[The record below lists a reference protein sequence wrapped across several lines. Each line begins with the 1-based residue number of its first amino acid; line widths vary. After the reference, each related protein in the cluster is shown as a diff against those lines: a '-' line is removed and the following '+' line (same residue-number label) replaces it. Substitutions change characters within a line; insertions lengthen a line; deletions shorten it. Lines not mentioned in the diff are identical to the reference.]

1 MLEKE
6 RDGLL
11 KAVEE
16 ERVNRAKV
24 MKELMQEKEEKEEH
38 QRLLLE
44 AEKRVEE
51 MMRKEGFMRD
61 EFSREVE
68 KLKLN
73 VFI

>member
-1 MLEKE
+1 MKKGSYCWRRRE

-16 ERVNRAKV
+16 ERVNWTKV
-24 MKELMQEKEEKEEH
+24 MKELMQEKEEHE
-38 QRLLLE
+38 RLLLE

-61 EFSREVE
+61 
-68 KLKLN
+68 
-73 VFI
+73 

>member
-11 KAVEE
+11 KAAEE
-16 ERVNRAKV
+16 ERINWAKV
-24 MKELMQEKEEKEEH
+24 MKELMQEKEEH

-51 MMRKEGFMRD
+51 MMRKEGCMRD
-61 EFSREVE
+61 EFQE
-68 KLKLN
+68 KWRS
-73 VFI
+73 